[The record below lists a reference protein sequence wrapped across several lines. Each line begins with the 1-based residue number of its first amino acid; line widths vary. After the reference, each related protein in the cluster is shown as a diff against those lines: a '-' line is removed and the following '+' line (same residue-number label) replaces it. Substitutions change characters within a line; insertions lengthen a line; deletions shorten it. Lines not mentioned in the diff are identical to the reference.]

1 MLSEVLNVAERKWF
15 FCNWKGRTRHWSR
28 ECQWGGENGGQSRDT
43 WGWRWEE
50 WASALHSNDQPHPQY
65 TILLE
70 LIKSRSDPNCRY
82 FQGGGAKMTFTAASP
97 TKENSLD
104 TWKGGWTAMWESSI
118 DVTES
123 LTCYEL
129 SVLVQCFEMWN
140 LVLDQTFK
148 SHESELRT
156 AGTRHYVGWSWDES
170 VWGK

>member
-1 MLSEVLNVAERKWF
+1 MIFLQLKGTYQTLVTWVPVRGGKRRPITWHVRVTMGGVSECVTFKWP
-15 FCNWKGRTRHWSR
+15 T
-28 ECQWGGENGGQSRDT
+28 
-43 WGWRWEE
+43 
-50 WASALHSNDQPHPQY
+50 ASAVHDSPRAHQITFRPKLP
-65 TILLE
+65 LL
-70 LIKSRSDPNCRY
+70 P
-82 FQGGGAKMTFTAASP
+82 GGGAKMTFTAASP